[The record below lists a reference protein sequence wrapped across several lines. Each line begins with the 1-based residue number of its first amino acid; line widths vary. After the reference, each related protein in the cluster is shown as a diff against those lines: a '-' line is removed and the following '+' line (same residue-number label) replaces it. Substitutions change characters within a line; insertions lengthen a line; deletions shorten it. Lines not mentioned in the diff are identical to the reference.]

1 LRLFFKKKIWKHQQ
15 LKFIAAIIIYKLMS
29 DIQIKVQ
36 PKNYDVVIVG
46 SGAGG
51 GMAAYML
58 ANAGLSV
65 CLLEAGPDYDPAKN
79 VMQMKWPWQ
88 SPRRGASTK
97 YRPFGDFDASYWG
110 WEIDGEPY
118 TKEPG
123 TQWDWWRARMV
134 GGRTNHWGR
143 ISLRFGPKD
152 FQRKSLDGLGENW
165 PITYNEIKPYYDRL
179 DELLGVFGTNEG
191 LENDPDGI
199 FLPPPKP
206 RLHELMIKK
215 AATQSGVPVI
225 PSRLSI
231 LTKKINNERGVCFY
245 CNQCNRGCQVYADF
259 SSSSVLVNPAI
270 KTGNVDLFVNAM
282 AREVLTDKE
291 GKAIGVS
298 YVSKDDLQEY
308 QVKGKTVVLA
318 ASACESARLLLNSK
332 SQRHPN
338 GLANNSNV
346 VGKYL
351 HDSTGAAV
359 GGVLPQLF
367 GRKRYNEDGVGGMHV
382 YSPWWLD
389 NKKLDFPRGYH
400 IEYWGGMSMP
410 AYGFGWGIEGLN
422 GKYTVNGTQKEA
434 GGYGK
439 SLKED
444 YRFFY
449 GASVGMAGRGEA
461 IPREDNFC
469 AIDPNVVDKYGIPVL
484 KFNVKWSDYEVKQ
497 AKHMKE
503 TFKEI
508 MHNMGAVITW
518 GGNDG
523 PENDYGLEPPGKI
536 IHEAGTVRMGNDA
549 KQSALNKWN
558 QAHDCKNLFVMDG
571 GPFVSQAD
579 KNITWTIMA
588 LAMRSSEYLVSELKK
603 GNI

>member
-1 LRLFFKKKIWKHQQ
+1 MGDF
-15 LKFIAAIIIYKLMS
+15 
-29 DIQIKVQ
+29 QIKVQ
-36 PKNYDVVIVG
+36 PKNYDAIIVG

-58 ANAGLSV
+58 SKAGLSV
-65 CLLEAGPDYDPAKN
+65 ALIEAGPMYDPAKN
-79 VMQMKWPWQ
+79 VTQLKWPWE

-97 YRPFGDFDASYWG
+97 YRPFGDFDACYWG
-110 WEIDGEPY
+110 WQIDGEPY
-118 TKEPG
+118 TKAEG
-123 TQWDWWRARMV
+123 TEWDWWRARMI

-152 FQRKSLDGLGENW
+152 FKRKSIDGLGEDW
-165 PITYNEIKPYYDRL
+165 PIGYEDIKPYYDRV
-179 DELLGVFGTNEG
+179 DQMIGVFGTNEG

-206 RLHELMIKK
+206 RLHELFIKNAGK
-215 AATQSGVPVI
+215 QAGVPVI

-231 LTKKINNERGVCFY
+231 LTKKINNERGACFF
-245 CNQCNRGCQVYADF
+245 CGQCNRGCQVYGDF
-259 SSSSVLVNPAI
+259 SSSSVLVKPAI
-270 KTGNVDLFVNAM
+270 ATGKVDVYTNAM
-282 AREVLTDKE
+282 AREVLTNKD
-291 GKAIGVS
+291 GLATGVS
-298 YVSKDDLQEY
+298 YVDKDNMQEY
-308 QVKGKTVVLA
+308 QVKGRTVVLA

-332 SQRHPN
+332 APRHSN
-338 GLANNSNV
+338 GLANSSGV

-351 HDSTGAAV
+351 HDSTGAAM

-367 GRKRYNEDGVGGMHV
+367 DRKRYNEDGVGGMHV

-400 IEYWGGMSMP
+400 IEYWGGQGMP
-410 AYGFGWGIEGLN
+410 AYGFSWGIENLN
-422 GKYTVNGTQKEA
+422 GKYVVKGQKKEG

-449 GASVGMAGRGEA
+449 GAGVGMAGRGEA
-461 IPREDNFC
+461 IATADNYC
-469 AIDPNVVDKYGIPVL
+469 EIDPEVVDKFGIPVL
-484 KFNVKWSDYEVKQ
+484 RFHTKWSEHEIRQ

-518 GGNDG
+518 GDDG
-523 PENDYGLEPPGKI
+523 PENNYGLENPGKI
-536 IHEAGTVRMGNDA
+536 IHEAGTVRMGNNPGS
-549 KQSALNKWN
+549 SALNKWN
-558 QAHDCKNLFVMDG
+558 QAHDCKNLFVVDG

-579 KNITWTIMA
+579 KNITWTILA
-588 LAMRSSEYLVSELKK
+588 LSMRASEHMVDEMKK
-603 GNI
+603 GNL